1 MPIAQ
6 SYKDI
11 FSFENLFSY
20 ITVAYVVM
28 KVFSTL
34 SKILFKSTDNNLDFV
49 CTFVFINMEK
59 EQWICGKEYFI
70 YNHNSLI

>member
-6 SYKDI
+6 SYEDS
-11 FSFENLFSY
+11 FSFENLFSN

-28 KVFSTL
+28 KVFSTP
-34 SKILFKSTDNNLDFV
+34 SKILFKSTDNNLDFI

-59 EQWICGKEYFI
+59 EQ
-70 YNHNSLI
+70 

>member
-6 SYKDI
+6 SYEDI

-59 EQWICGKEYFI
+59 EQ
-70 YNHNSLI
+70 

>member
-6 SYKDI
+6 SYEDI

-28 KVFSTL
+28 KEFSTL

-59 EQWICGKEYFI
+59 EQ
-70 YNHNSLI
+70 

>member
-6 SYKDI
+6 SYENI

-34 SKILFKSTDNNLDFV
+34 SKILFKSTDNSLDFI

-59 EQWICGKEYFI
+59 NNEYVEKSILFTTI
-70 YNHNSLI
+70 IV